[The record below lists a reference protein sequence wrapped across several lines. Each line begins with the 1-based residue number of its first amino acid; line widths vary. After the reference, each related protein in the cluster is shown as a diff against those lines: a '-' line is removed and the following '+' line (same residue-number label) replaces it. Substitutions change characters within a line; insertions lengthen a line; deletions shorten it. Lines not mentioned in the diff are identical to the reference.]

1 MRQTINKINALP
13 SYHINSL
20 FITWFYSFKLKN
32 WKRCDGSEDDCKI
45 ITVAQSGKLG

>member
-1 MRQTINKINALP
+1 MIQTINKINALP
-13 SYHINSL
+13 PCHINSL

-32 WKRCDGSEDDCKI
+32 GKRCDSVEDDCKI